1 MTGLQAAARVQGR
14 VVWALMLRETKT
26 LFGKHKLGYLWA
38 LINAAFSIG
47 IFWAIRDFGGFA
59 APHGMSTPVFLIG
72 GFIPWY
78 LFSDTVS
85 SGLNAVGGNRAL
97 LAYPQV
103 FPLDVLTARA
113 LLQGAMYVCVM
124 AVLLGVA
131 QAMDYRVTL
140 RDPARIL
147 EALTLTLFLG
157 YGMGALCSALNLM
170 WPATARVVPLIL
182 RVMFFVSGL
191 FFSVDA
197 MPLTAQRYLFFN
209 PLSHVIESLRS
220 GMSAGFSSRFAY
232 LPYVFGFVLVTLF
245 LGLLLERYSR
255 RYMEQEV

>member
-1 MTGLQAAARVQGR
+1 MTGQSSAMRVQVR
-14 VVWALMLRETKT
+14 VIWALMLRETKT

-47 IFWAIRDFGGFA
+47 IFWAIRDFGGFH
-59 APHGMSTPVFLIG
+59 APHGMSTPVFLVG

-78 LFSDTVS
+78 LFSETVS
-85 SGLNAVGGNRAL
+85 SGMNAVGGNRAL
-97 LAYPQV
+97 LGYPQV
-103 FPLDVLTARA
+103 FPLDILTARA
-113 LLQGAMYVCVM
+113 LLQGAMYLCVM

-131 QAMDYRVTL
+131 QAMAYRVTL
-140 RDPARIL
+140 RDPARVL
-147 EALTLTLFLG
+147 EALVLSLLLG
-157 YGMGALCSALNLM
+157 YGVGALCSALNLM
-170 WPATARVVPLIL
+170 WPTTARVVPLIL

-197 MPLTAQRYLFFN
+197 LPLSAQRYLFFN
-209 PLSHVIESLRS
+209 PLSHLIESLRS
-220 GMSAGFSSRFAY
+220 GLSTGFSSRFVH

-255 RYMEQEV
+255 RFMEQEV